1 MLRRGMSTQADKP
14 PARAHQLEVLQ
25 SITELMDSL
34 PTQEAK
40 REVLA
45 FLAASQ
51 GVTIKEPAAPRTG
64 RGYSYRARRG

>member
-1 MLRRGMSTQADKP
+1 MSTEADKP

-25 SITELMDSL
+25 SITELMDTL
-34 PTQEAK
+34 PTPEAK

-51 GVTIKEPAAPRTG
+51 GVTIKDPPAPRTG
-64 RGYSYRARRG
+64 RGYGYSYKRRG